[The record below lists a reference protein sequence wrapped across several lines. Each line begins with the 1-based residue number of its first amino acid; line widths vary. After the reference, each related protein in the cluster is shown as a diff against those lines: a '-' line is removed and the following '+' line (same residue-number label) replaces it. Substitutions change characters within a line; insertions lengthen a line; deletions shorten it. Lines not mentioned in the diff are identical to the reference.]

1 MKNRFL
7 LAVFFFSVLLLSN
20 CQNKNIPSSEGLK
33 IVVKSFKEGFEK
45 LNLSPNQLSYVANLQ
60 SIQSKDSV
68 LQQET
73 FFLKT
78 AIYLQKINPKKLSN
92 KDRLDFE
99 LMEYETSMNLL
110 RIAQEKKWNDLEIQD
125 IPNTGLFSLPKGKDL
140 YTYFLKRWIGLEVTP
155 DKMYKFGL
163 SEIERVKSRMKTVQ
177 TRTKMD
183 SLTFR
188 KHINNPSFYY
198 EDVEVVQEEF
208 EKIKKIVAQKLPE
221 YFPSLDLISD
231 VKITRG
237 TNKALAQ
244 VPAFYR
250 NETFYYNF
258 FDQLFN
264 KRQISWIYIHEAMP
278 GHHYQIML
286 ENSLDRSDIQKMFQ
300 YSGYREGWAAYI
312 EEIGYEIGAYRDI
325 FDELGKWEWDIIRS
339 VRVAMDVGINY
350 YGWSDEKALKF
361 WQQHIQEL
369 DDIGLREIARMKRWP
384 CQVITYKYGADK
396 ILKWKEKFEK
406 EKDFNLKQFHQTILE
421 NGSLPFSILENILD
435 NRK

>member
-7 LAVFFFSVLLLSN
+7 LAVLFFLVLLSN
-20 CQNKNIPSSEGLK
+20 CQNKNIPSSTELK
-33 IVVKSFKEGFEK
+33 IVAKDFKEGFEK
-45 LNLSPNQLSYVANLQ
+45 LNLSPNQLSYVVNLQ
-60 SIQSKDSV
+60 SIQSKDSI

-73 FFLKT
+73 FFLKIT
-78 AIYLQKINPKKLSN
+78 KYLQNINPNKLSK

-99 LMEYETSMNLL
+99 LMEYESKMNLL
-110 RIAQEKKWNDLEIQD
+110 RITQEKTWSDLEIQD
-125 IPNTGLFSLPKGKDL
+125 IPNTGLFSLPKGKNL
-140 YTYFLKRWIGLEVTP
+140 YIYFLKRWIGLEVTP
-155 DKMYKFGL
+155 DEIYKFGL

-177 TRTKMD
+177 TRAKMD

-188 KHINNPSFYY
+188 NYINNPSFYF
-198 EDVEVVQEEF
+198 EDVEIVQEEF

-221 YFPSLDLISD
+221 NFPSLDLISD
-231 VKITRG
+231 VKIARG

-258 FDQLFN
+258 FDQPFN

-361 WQQHIQEL
+361 WKEHIQEQ

-396 ILKWKEKFEK
+396 ILKWKTKSEKK
-406 EKDFNLKQFHQTILE
+406 KDFNLKQFHQTILE
-421 NGSLPFSILENILD
+421 NGSLPFSILENIID
-435 NRK
+435 NRKR